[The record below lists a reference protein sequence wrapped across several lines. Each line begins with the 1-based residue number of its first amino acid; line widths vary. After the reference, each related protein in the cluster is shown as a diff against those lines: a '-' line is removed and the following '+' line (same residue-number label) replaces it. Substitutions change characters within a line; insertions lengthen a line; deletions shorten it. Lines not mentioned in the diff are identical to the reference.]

1 MILHSKKKIEL
12 IIEKPALKRACRIL
26 EDAGVKGYTCF
37 KAQGGYGNRNRWERG
52 TDLSASR
59 DMMLIISITDE
70 KTCQKAVESLGALVG
85 AHIGL
90 LDISDTMVIR
100 DDKF

>member
-1 MILHSKKKIEL
+1 MILHPKKKIEL

-26 EDAGVKGYTCF
+26 EEAGVTGYTYL
-37 KAQGGYGNRNRWERG
+37 KAQGGYGNRNRWQKG
-52 TDLSASR
+52 TDISTSR

-70 KTCQKAVESLGALVG
+70 ETCQKAVERLGTLIG

-90 LDISDTMVIR
+90 LDISNTTVLR